1 MADRS
6 VRTPVLLAFLLSV
19 GASGGAL
26 AYTVSQ
32 LATIGE
38 RLDALDRSYLPLAAV
53 TAELGALTRQLDRE
67 QARGGRAGG
76 ASARRASA
84 AFFSAGL
91 SAAVQRGH
99 SIVDAATAEAESR
112 EERTALA
119 LLDAQLRQ
127 ADEARAAWEAAVEA
141 ELTAEAASEAA
152 PASGPTEGKAASVS
166 SSSSSTTPTTAPAAA
181 PAGGPPASEGSA
193 AQGAAPP
200 ATPAEQARAHL
211 VDRVGR
217 LAALVEDRIE
227 TLSARAA
234 RAQRRATA
242 VGGALA
248 GISLLLSGL
257 LSVGALNTLRPV
269 SDLVAQVLRQRAAAT
284 PGRVELRAEG
294 ELALLAREW
303 NAMAEAVSERDRR
316 LKERAEVL
324 DRLSLRLRSVL
335 DTIQVGIVV
344 AEGGAAVVVNPAARR
359 LFMASEGGNLPAELR
374 GLGAGRVEALPVAA
388 RLIDVEVVPYGPRG
402 LLFVGEDV
410 TARIRDRERLARSER
425 LALVGQMLAQVTH
438 EVRNPLNAMSLHAEI
453 LCDELTDAEQLDMMR
468 TITGEIRRI
477 EAVTGRYLELSRGRR
492 PELGLAAPAALCAE
506 VLRVEEEALRR
517 AGLRASLRTSG
528 PSGPVELD
536 AEALRRALRNL
547 LKNAA
552 EAGAHSAEVWV
563 HIDEDSVQVAVSD
576 DGPGM
581 DPETARQAFDP
592 FYTTK
597 AQGTG
602 LGLAIT
608 RQELE
613 EVGGQIKAI
622 PQPEGG
628 LRIELSLPAG
638 PAARRALRR
647 AEVG

>member
-67 QARGGRAGG
+67 QARGGRPGG
-76 ASARRASA
+76 AAARRASA

-99 SIVDAATAEAESR
+99 TIVDAATAEAEGR

-141 ELTAEAASEAA
+141 ELSAEAAAEGGGSAGATEPKAASGGSASSSALPIGPAAPAPAEAA
-152 PASGPTEGKAASVS
+152 P
-166 SSSSSTTPTTAPAAA
+166 
-181 PAGGPPASEGSA
+181 PP
-193 AQGAAPP
+193 
-200 ATPAEQARAHL
+200 TPAEQARAHL
-211 VDRVGR
+211 IDRVGR

-227 TLSARAA
+227 TLGARAA

-269 SDLVAQVLRQRAAAT
+269 SELVAQVLRQRAAGT

-303 NAMAEAVSERDRR
+303 NAMAEAVAERDRR

-359 LFMASEGGNLPAELR
+359 LFLASEGGNLPAELR
-374 GLGAGRVEALPVAA
+374 GLGAGRVEALAVGA

-425 LALVGQMLAQVTH
+425 LALVGQMLAQITH

-492 PELGLAAPAALCAE
+492 PELGLSEPAALCAE

-517 AGLRASLRTSG
+517 AGLRASLRASG
-528 PSGPVELD
+528 PAGPVELD

-563 HIDEDSVQVAVSD
+563 HLSEDSVQVTVSD

-622 PQPEGG
+622 TRPEGG

-647 AEVG
+647 ADVG